1 MSRGGNGGAGGGLI
15 ADLANPWPE
24 AVAVAGEARRPWAA
38 SGASGAASVAPT
50 EPLARRFR
58 VESVAPTMPGVI
70 GGGGG
75 GGGYFGGGG
84 GGGGNGG
91 AGGGG
96 GGGGSSF
103 TAPGATAVVH
113 EQGVKAAN
121 GSVTIS
127 W

>member
-1 MSRGGNGGAGGGLI
+1 MA
-15 ADLANPWPE
+15 
-24 AVAVAGEARRPWAA
+24 EARRRLAA
-38 SGASGAASVAPT
+38 PGAPGAAAPSAPT
-50 EPLARRFR
+50 EPLVWRTGWIGGADQ
-58 VESVAPTMPGVI
+58 SGVI

-84 GGGGNGG
+84 GGGGNPST

-113 EQGVKAAN
+113 EQGVKAGN
-121 GSVTIS
+121 GFVTIS